1 MDQSV
6 TSKRAAAQ
14 RQPDDPDRHYLMYC
28 DESGLHGTR
37 LTGFGSLWMTYERRG
52 DFQQIWRD
60 LAQSVLS
67 PERSEVGEVK
77 KETQPFFEA
86 LVDEF
91 FRRKWLMFHCLLI
104 SKQDVNLSLHK
115 NNWDLAAQTFHAV
128 LGQQDST
135 FCSASEA
142 LHDPRLPKFTRAM
155 RKPMK
160 QPN

>member
-1 MDQSV
+1 MYQSV

-14 RQPDDPDRHYLMYC
+14 RHPDDPDRHYLIYC

-60 LAQSVLS
+60 LHDRYF
-67 PERSEVGEVK
+67 PPSEVKWERVK

-91 FRRKWLMFHCLLI
+91 FRRKVADVSLLTDQQAGGESVASQERLGSCQAQAFHVV
-104 SKQDVNLSLHK
+104 SR
-115 NNWDLAAQTFHAV
+115 
-128 LGQQDST
+128 QQDSPICDAT
-135 FCSASEA
+135 KA
-142 LHDPRLPKFTRAM
+142 LHDSR
-155 RKPMK
+155 
-160 QPN
+160 